1 VESVSGFEYYLVCL
15 DDFTQY
21 AWVFPLLSKSEAF
34 THLSSLHALALT
46 QFHASFQA
54 IQCDNGR
61 EFDNSVLHS
70 FAQQHGIT
78 LLFFMSIYFPT
89 KRQSGT
95 NHLHS
100 QQHHSHPPDPS

>member
-61 EFDNSVLHS
+61 EFDNSFFS
-70 FAQQHGIT
+70 CPYTSQQNGKAERIICTLNNITRT
-78 LLFFMSIYFPT
+78 LLIQASM
-89 KRQSGT
+89 
-95 NHLHS
+95 
-100 QQHHSHPPDPS
+100 PPHY